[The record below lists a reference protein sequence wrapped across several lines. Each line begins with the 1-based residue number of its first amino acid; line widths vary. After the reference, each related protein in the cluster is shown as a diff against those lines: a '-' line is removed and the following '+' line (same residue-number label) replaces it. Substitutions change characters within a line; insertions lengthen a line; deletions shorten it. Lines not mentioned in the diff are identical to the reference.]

1 MEADKPDRFSSVVAT
16 EKGNWSELSLSFC
29 PGFTFDEFTD
39 VIQKRTQE

>member
-16 EKGNWSELSLSFC
+16 EKANWSELSFC